1 MSPGTAGTH
10 INKRKTRGRGRRAP
24 VSPTVAVADSDRE
37 ARPET
42 PRLLAL
48 AASTGGPSA
57 VQTIL
62 RGLGPDFPLPTL
74 VAQHIARGFVENMVA
89 WLNRTTPL
97 PVRIARP
104 EEYLLP
110 GHVYV
115 APDGQHLLAGEG
127 GVARLRPGASGDRY
141 CPSADMLFEGVA
153 SIYGSRAIGV
163 ILTGMGNDGAR
174 GLSTLRAAGSVTLA
188 QNETSCVVYG
198 MPQAAVAAGAVALI
212 ESLSDLAATILQLV
226 HDDGH

>member
-1 MSPGTAGTH
+1 MSPGTTGTR
-10 INKRKTRGRGRRAP
+10 INKRKTHGRARRERLSRALALVERDRG
-24 VSPTVAVADSDRE
+24 
-37 ARPET
+37 ARQET
-42 PRLLAL
+42 PQLLAI
-48 AASTGGPSA
+48 AASTGGPAA

-62 RGLGPDFPLPTL
+62 RGLGADFPLPTL

-97 PVRIARP
+97 PVKIARP
-104 EEYLLP
+104 EEHLLP
-110 GHVYV
+110 GHVYL

-127 GVARLRPGASGDRY
+127 GVARLRPGEGGDRY

-153 SIYGSRAIGV
+153 GIYGSRAIGV

-174 GLSTLRAAGSVTLA
+174 GLSTLRAAGGVTLA

-198 MPQAAVAAGAVALI
+198 MPQAAVAAGAVARV
-212 ESLSDLAATILQLV
+212 ESLSDLATTILQLV
-226 HDDGH
+226 HDE